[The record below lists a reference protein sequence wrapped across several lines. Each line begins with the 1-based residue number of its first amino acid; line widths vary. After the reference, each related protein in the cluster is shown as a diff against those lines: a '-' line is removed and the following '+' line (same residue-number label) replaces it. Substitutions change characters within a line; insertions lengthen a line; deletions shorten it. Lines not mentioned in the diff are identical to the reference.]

1 MTLSQLLGTVSE
13 LISSYFQMK
22 KEKTSVAVKFTEMGM
37 IAGQTAKTVGE
48 KVTVVEKWL
57 SDAVASEEK
66 WQSVILDRSIY
77 HRK

>member
-13 LISSYFQMK
+13 LISSYFQIK

-48 KVTVVEKWL
+48 KVTVVEKGCLMLLLQKKNSNL
-57 SDAVASEEK
+57 SF
-66 WQSVILDRSIY
+66 
-77 HRK
+77 